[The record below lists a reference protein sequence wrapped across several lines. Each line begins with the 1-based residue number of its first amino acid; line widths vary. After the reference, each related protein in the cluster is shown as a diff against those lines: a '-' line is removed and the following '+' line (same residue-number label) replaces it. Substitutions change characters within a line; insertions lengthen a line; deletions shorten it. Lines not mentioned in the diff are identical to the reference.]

1 MLIERALLRQYEQI
15 FMLIELIGTVNW
27 YWEIP
32 GWGGGGGAPLPY
44 ISHIDMCRPK
54 GYGFCAFSGWNQ
66 LWFSREQREC
76 MFQFQMNR
84 GGKRDACMR
93 IRNAF

>member
-32 GWGGGGGAPLPY
+32 GGGGGGCSL
-44 ISHIDMCRPK
+44 I
-54 GYGFCAFSGWNQ
+54 
-66 LWFSREQREC
+66 
-76 MFQFQMNR
+76 
-84 GGKRDACMR
+84 
-93 IRNAF
+93 